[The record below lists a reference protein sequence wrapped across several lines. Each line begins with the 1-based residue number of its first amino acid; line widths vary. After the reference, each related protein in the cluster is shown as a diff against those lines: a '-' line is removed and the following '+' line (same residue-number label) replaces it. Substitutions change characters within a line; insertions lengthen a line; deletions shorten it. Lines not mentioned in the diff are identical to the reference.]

1 MRTHRLD
8 MTKPKL
14 ETARLPHFSAA
25 KTNEVVSPPLSI
37 IVITVE
43 RDHKLAPYSMS
54 PALDVEQS

>member
-1 MRTHRLD
+1 MA
-8 MTKPKL
+8 KSKL
-14 ETARLPHFSAA
+14 ETARLPHLAA
-25 KTNEVVSPPLSI
+25 VKTDEVVSPPLSI